1 MVPPTSVP
9 TSQTV
14 VPAGQKQVLLPL
26 GASVLA
32 AVILVAA
39 ATAMFIVVMR
49 QPTWWRG
56 WWAALA
62 VSLTAAVCSLAPV
75 AAGLSIGIQGA
86 AYGYLAGAFIRVL
99 VSISGA
105 LAAIWVFHVPAA
117 STLLL
122 MVPLFFAQLLAES
135 ISLSRALGRR
145 TERR

>member
-9 TSQTV
+9 TSETV
-14 VPAGQKQVLLPL
+14 VPDRQKRVMLPL
-26 GASVLA
+26 GALVLA
-32 AVILVAA
+32 ALMLGAA
-39 ATAMFIVVMR
+39 ATALLIIVMR

-62 VSLTAAVCSLAPV
+62 VSSTAAVFSLAPV

-105 LAAIWVFHVPAA
+105 LAAIWVFHVPPTP
-117 STLLL
+117 TLLL
-122 MVPLFFAQLLAES
+122 MVPLYFAQLLAES
-135 ISLSRALGRR
+135 ISLSRALSRR